1 VNLYAPGLTI
11 GELAERTGV
20 TTTTLRSWELR
31 HGFPTPDRLPGGHRR
46 YRPGDVAIIEAVVRE
61 RREGVPL
68 GEALERARLRGR
80 APRAS
85 ILAAVRSML
94 PDIPPVVLS
103 KATMY
108 DVSRAIEDAASVHTG
123 LVVVGA
129 FQEPRFWDPSDERW
143 QRLAGSADV
152 TVALAAFAT
161 TERQGRVWRIGL
173 DPADPVAREWAVV
186 ADGAAFSACLVGVE
200 RSEPGRRGGDRRRR
214 FEAIWTVEPAV
225 VREAAR
231 AGAAIAAT
239 HAPDLG
245 RILRARLS
253 PPPRATEASLRLATT
268 VTNRILHHVERR
280 RRN

>member
-46 YRPGDVAIIEAVVRE
+46 YRPGDVAIIEAVTRA

-68 GEALERARLRGR
+68 ADALERARRR
-80 APRAS
+80 VQAPRAS

-108 DVSRAIEDAASVHTG
+108 DVSRAIEDAAAAHTG
-123 LVVVGA
+123 SVVIGA
-129 FQEPRFWDPSDERW
+129 FQEPRFWDPAGERW
-143 QRLAGSADV
+143 QRLAASADV
-152 TVALAAFAT
+152 AVALAAFPG
-161 TERQGRVWRIGL
+161 TERQGRVWRVGL
-173 DPADPVAREWAVV
+173 DPATPVAREWAVV
-186 ADGAAFSACLVGVE
+186 VDGEAFGACLVGVE
-200 RSEPGRRGGDRRRR
+200 RTDPGRRTDRRRR
-214 FEAIWTVEPAV
+214 FEAVWTVEPAV

-231 AGAAIAAT
+231 AGAAIAAAR
-239 HAPDLG
+239 APDLG
-245 RILRARLS
+245 RILGARLA
-253 PPPRATEASLRLATT
+253 PPPCATEASLRLATT